1 MSLPA
6 KLFIQNYGCQMNER
20 DADHMRDLL
29 LQDHS
34 MMQTFVPEEADLVI
48 LNTCSIREKA
58 QEKVFSELGRWHL
71 LKKKKPSLTIAVG
84 GCVASQ
90 EGEQII
96 RRAPYVDLVFGPQTI
111 HRLPELYADH
121 QRTKKPVID
130 VSFPLHEKFDK
141 IVIPEK
147 KQATSFVSIMEGCS
161 KFCSYCVVPYTR
173 GEEIS
178 RSFDGI
184 LEEVYQLA
192 EKGCKEIVL
201 LGQNVNDYRGMTH
214 DKDEVD
220 LALLI
225 HYISALDGI
234 ERIRFTT
241 SHPQAFS
248 DTLIQ
253 AYAEVPKLVNQ
264 LHLPVQSGSN
274 RILTGMKRGYN
285 IDRFYSIIDQVRQH
299 RPDISISS
307 DFIVGF
313 PGETEQD
320 FQETMNLVDAI
331 KFDQSFSFIYSQRP
345 GTPASDL
352 PDDTPMSVKKERLA
366 ILQERIKS
374 YAAEYSQAMLHNTYQ
389 VLVTG
394 TSKKD
399 DTVLSGRTENN
410 RIVNFIGPKS
420 CIGEMVS
427 VTISEVYANS
437 LRGRLAV

>member
-253 AYAEVPKLVNQ
+253 DYAEV
-264 LHLPVQSGSN
+264 
-274 RILTGMKRGYN
+274 
-285 IDRFYSIIDQVRQH
+285 RFYSIIDQVRQH

-374 YAAEYSQAMLHNTYQ
+374 YAA
-389 VLVTG
+389 
-394 TSKKD
+394 D
-399 DTVLSGRTENN
+399 
-410 RIVNFIGPKS
+410 
-420 CIGEMVS
+420 
-427 VTISEVYANS
+427 
-437 LRGRLAV
+437 